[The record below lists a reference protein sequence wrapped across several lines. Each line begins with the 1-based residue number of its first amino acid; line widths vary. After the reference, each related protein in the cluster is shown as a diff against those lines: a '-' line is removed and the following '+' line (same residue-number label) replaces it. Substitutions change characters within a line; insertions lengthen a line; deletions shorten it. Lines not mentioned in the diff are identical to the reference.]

1 MSIVSIVISRIEPKY
16 TAEYI
21 ANVLWNSN
29 IARVNSITLLPYL
42 QGSDVFQRA
51 YVNIAEWTDS
61 EIAYNFIKRLNNV
74 SKKTRLV
81 HHNDLWWPVKLNFMI
96 AGFYYIRPYTIVFP
110 KSYFIKP
117 ETIEDKPETIEEE
130 GVIPKYKSGAKYTV
144 DQAIA
149 RCEELDKAIMVINLV
164 DDLTDRKASELFD
177 LCEELDYIEEQLR
190 AYGNKRLESDERCIQ
205 SYRSQGQFMSVKD
218 TNARLDF
225 LKTILTKCSPTT
237 SVSHW
242 GVQVIKDEIEFLE
255 DQLFS
260 IVTLKSQNVT
270 LRPHQQQLVV

>member
-81 HHNDLWWPVKLNFMI
+81 HHDELWWPVKINFMI
-96 AGFYYIRPYTIVFP
+96 AGFYYIQPYTIVFP

-117 ETIEDKPETIEEE
+117 EPIEEEE
-130 GVIPKYKSGAKYTV
+130 GVIPKYKSGGKYTV
-144 DQAIA
+144 DQVIA

-164 DDLTDRKASELFD
+164 DDLAARKASQLFD
-177 LCEELDYIEEQLR
+177 LCEELDYLEEQLR

-225 LKTILTKCSPTT
+225 LKTIVTD
-237 SVSHW
+237 SVSSF
-242 GVQVIKDEIEFLE
+242 GLYDIQDEIDFLE

-260 IVTLKSQNVT
+260 IITLKSQNVT
-270 LRPHQQQLVV
+270 VRPMQQLLVV